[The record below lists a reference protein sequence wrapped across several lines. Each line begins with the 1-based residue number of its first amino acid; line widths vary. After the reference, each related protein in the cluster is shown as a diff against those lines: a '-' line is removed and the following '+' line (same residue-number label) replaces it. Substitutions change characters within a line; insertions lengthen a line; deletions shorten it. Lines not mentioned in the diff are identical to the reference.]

1 MIELEL
7 ENALASVLRM
17 KRTQLN
23 FTQEELAHLCN
34 LDRTYIS
41 LLERSKR
48 KPTLS
53 TLFKICDILSITPGE
68 FIYEIETIWLLTI
81 MGSLKWRLIRKI
93 YGVFLIK
100 LNH

>member
-1 MIELEL
+1 MVIELEL

-53 TLFKICDILSITPGE
+53 TLFKICDILSITPSE
-68 FIYEIETIWLLTI
+68 FIYEIEQLMKNT
-81 MGSLKWRLIRKI
+81 SNKK
-93 YGVFLIK
+93 
-100 LNH
+100 

>member
-1 MIELEL
+1 MELD
-7 ENALASVLRM
+7 NALATVLRA

-53 TLFKICDILSITPGE
+53 TIFKICETLSILPSD
-68 FIYEIETIWLLTI
+68 FIYEVEQLMKNTTN
-81 MGSLKWRLIRKI
+81 KR
-93 YGVFLIK
+93 
-100 LNH
+100 